1 MFRIPRVSR
10 KHTARRVFTETRRVT
25 TEAKGCKKKKKK
37 EEKEREPL
45 KSHPSNRVYA
55 REHPT
60 YVQCET
66 NSSKDGKPMKPRAEE
81 RGAVTIGERSLLF
94 FFVFYFADD

>member
-1 MFRIPRVSR
+1 M
-10 KHTARRVFTETRRVT
+10 
-25 TEAKGCKKKKKK
+25 
-37 EEKEREPL
+37 

-94 FFVFYFADD
+94 FLFFTLLTTNLVMSRWFAAPYSRHLQRKDLPQSFVS